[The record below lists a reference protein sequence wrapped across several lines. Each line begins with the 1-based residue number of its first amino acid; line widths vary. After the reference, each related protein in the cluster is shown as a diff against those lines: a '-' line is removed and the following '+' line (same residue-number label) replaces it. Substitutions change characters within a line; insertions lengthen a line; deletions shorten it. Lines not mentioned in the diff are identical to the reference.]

1 MIRTWSHSRRLHA
14 RLPLLLSTFMTMCA
28 VASPAFADW
37 PSSPF
42 TNVPVCT
49 AAGFQ
54 VSPRMVTD
62 GAFGA
67 FIVWGDQGVVNNNFF
82 VSRVLA
88 AGAVAPGWPVNGRA
102 VCTAPGNKSSYRIV
116 SDGLGG
122 ALIAWNDFRSG
133 SGSDIYASH
142 VFADGSLDPA
152 WPTDGYLVCSADSSQ
167 FLSAMIS
174 DGAGGAYLSWRDLRS
189 RTNSDLYMHH
199 MLASGVEDPNWPECG
214 LLACAATGDQ
224 VGGDMVLGMSGAVL
238 ITWSDTRSGVSDI
251 YAQRALASG
260 SIDPTWPLDGRAV
273 CTAAG
278 VQQLPAIATD
288 GAGGAFLVWQDLRSG
303 DVDVFA
309 ARVRANGVLDP
320 VWPIDGAAVCT
331 ALGEQSFLGIAASGP
346 SAAIVTWRDRRN
358 SLQDIYA
365 ARLVAGGLDPVWPT
379 NGLGVCIAVGAQTVP
394 VLAADGAGG
403 ALIAWEDSRSG
414 SADIYAH
421 HVLQSG
427 VVDPGWQLEGS
438 PVSMATNQQ
447 QSPSLIADGSGGA
460 ILAWH
465 DSRTAA
471 STAIDIYAQ
480 RVRADGTLGGTV
492 VDVPR
497 SAGLS
502 FAIRSAHPNP
512 WQDGPLRVEFSTA
525 IEDEVSLEVLDVAG
539 RRVLARDLGTL
550 APGRHSATIDVGTRL
565 RAGVRFVRLRQGDE
579 TRSLRVSVVE

>member
-1 MIRTWSHSRRLHA
+1 M
-14 RLPLLLSTFMTMCA
+14 
-28 VASPAFADW
+28 
-37 PSSPF
+37 
-42 TNVPVCT
+42 
-49 AAGFQ
+49 
-54 VSPRMVTD
+54 
-62 GAFGA
+62 
-67 FIVWGDQGVVNNNFF
+67 
-82 VSRVLA
+82 
-88 AGAVAPGWPVNGRA
+88 
-102 VCTAPGNKSSYRIV
+102 
-116 SDGLGG
+116 
-122 ALIAWNDFRSG
+122 
-133 SGSDIYASH
+133 
-142 VFADGSLDPA
+142 
-152 WPTDGYLVCSADSSQ
+152 
-167 FLSAMIS
+167 
-174 DGAGGAYLSWRDLRS
+174 
-189 RTNSDLYMHH
+189 
-199 MLASGVEDPNWPECG
+199 
-214 LLACAATGDQ
+214 
-224 VGGDMVLGMSGAVL
+224 
-238 ITWSDTRSGVSDI
+238 
-251 YAQRALASG
+251 
-260 SIDPTWPLDGRAV
+260 
-273 CTAAG
+273 
-278 VQQLPAIATD
+278 QQLPAIATD